1 MSVNMSANRR
11 GIVRESQVELS
22 VTEGGMEV
30 GRDVGIQGGNFWFIE
45 VLTYL
50 KIVFFC
56 S

>member
-22 VTEGGMEV
+22 VTEG